1 MFFFEGKIISLVEF
15 IYDNNLGGD
24 ILRLS
29 TEVLDDNLIITL
41 EGELDHHS
49 SEEIRKKIDSEYYNN
64 NLKNIVLD
72 LGNLNFMDSS
82 GIGLIMGRYKNC
94 KEQYGKLSIVNINS
108 KVERILEMSGLMEI
122 VHIYTTVEKA
132 IKA

>member
-1 MFFFEGKIISLVEF
+1 M
-15 IYDNNLGGD
+15 
-24 ILRLS
+24 RLS
-29 TEVLDDNLIITL
+29 TEILDDNLIITL

-49 SEEIRKKIDSEYYNN
+49 SKEIRKKIDSEYYNN
-64 NLKNIVLD
+64 NLKNMVLD

-94 KEQYGKLSIVNINS
+94 KEQYGKLSIVNINP

>member
-1 MFFFEGKIISLVEF
+1 LFFFEGKIISLVEF